1 MKIYLDIVGCRLN
14 QAEIEQYARQFR
26 SQGHSLVPSPE
37 DADLAVLNTC
47 GVTTA
52 AASDSRAKTRQIK
65 RSGTPEIILTGC
77 WATLNP
83 EAAARLPGV
92 TRVISN
98 DEKDN
103 LVSNLLEIP
112 PEIFDLEPIQRQPVP
127 GARLRTRA
135 FIKAQDGCH
144 NQCTFC
150 ITTIARGSARSRT
163 IAEIVADIQAVSEG
177 ATKEAVLT
185 GVHLGSW
192 GRELSPK
199 LKLSDLVRAVLKHTN
214 LPRLRLSSVEP
225 WDLDADFYRLWEDPR
240 LCRQLHLPLQSGSK
254 SVLKRMARQVTP
266 REYGLIVET
275 TRQAVPDMAITTD
288 IITGFPGES
297 DAEFSESLAF
307 IQEMNFAG
315 GHVFTYSA
323 RPGTR
328 AARLPGQVPHP
339 VRKARN
345 AQVRKVLETSSR
357 EYRAGF
363 VGCSLPVLWES
374 AAGLGPDGWQA
385 SGLTGNYLR
394 VFAHTPKDVW
404 NQITKVKLTS
414 LNERGLV
421 GEIL

>member
-1 MKIYLDIVGCRLN
+1 M
-14 QAEIEQYARQFR
+14 
-26 SQGHSLVPSPE
+26 
-37 DADLAVLNTC
+37 
-47 GVTTA
+47 
-52 AASDSRAKTRQIK
+52 
-65 RSGTPEIILTGC
+65 ILTGC

-135 FIKAQDGCH
+135 FIKAQDGCQ

-163 IAEIVADIQAVSEG
+163 IAEIVTDIQAEG
-177 ATKEAVLT
+177 ERSAKEAVLT

-192 GRELSPK
+192 GRDLSPK
-199 LKLSDLVRAVLKHTN
+199 LKLFDLVRAVLKRTN

-225 WDLDADFYRLWEDPR
+225 WDLDEDFFYLWEDPR

-323 RPGTR
+323 RPGTP

-339 VRKARN
+339 IRKARN

-357 EYRAGF
+357 EYRARF
-363 VGCSLPVLWES
+363 VGSSLPVLWEN
-374 AAGLGPDGWQA
+374 AAGLGPDGWQV

-394 VFAHTPKDVW
+394 VFAHTNEDVW
-404 NQITKVKLTS
+404 NQITNVKLVR